1 MINIIGSSLA
11 ALISVIKLS
20 ETNEV
25 TWRKTN
31 KRVGGHFA
39 GLDLNKIP
47 FDIGMVVNEPYSTKF
62 SHTAKPRIPARQSGL
77 PYVSMVYKFLDSIGM
92 EFKDIDIL
100 TFYNHSLLK
109 DYLIADNLEFLL
121 EIPEY
126 QREILSQE
134 CSSFIGFASDA
145 HPKFKLTNPIYQT
158 WSYDA
163 IMEATTPRF
172 FFEEFIYPW
181 LSKMH
186 RNIQAIVP
194 AIEHRAIWAPIYYPE
209 TIMQVLSRDIE
220 ANLLERKFI
229 VPKDQTVNQFIKELQ
244 SKVRE
249 RPQVLEDD
257 SNNNNLR
264 LFLKKSDD
272 ENYFF
277 GTPGELNSILNSNI
291 NIPVAAKSRNI
302 ILVYGKF
309 DEFINI
315 EQVINI
321 VDQEFDAYRVTFR
334 SLIQE
339 NDQISIFSIEFGD
352 NTPELYD
359 FNFNILKFF
368 AMIKI
373 DMPFQI
379 LKVQKAQVP
388 IFDVAHCELRQNMY
402 HDATSLLDSHGI
414 YGSVIDFRSSSFND
428 QVLLGLWNY
437 E

>member
-25 TWRKTN
+25 IWRKTN

-47 FDIGMVVNEPYSTKF
+47 FDIGMVVNEPYSTTF
-62 SHTAKPRIPARQSGL
+62 SHNTKPRIPTRQSGL
-77 PYVSMVYKFLDSIGM
+77 PYVSMVYEFLDSIGM
-92 EFKDIDIL
+92 EFKDIDIQ

-121 EIPEY
+121 EIPEIH
-126 QREILSQE
+126 RKILTQE
-134 CSSFIGFASDA
+134 CSFFLGLSSEA

-158 WSYDA
+158 QSYDA

-172 FFEEFIYPW
+172 FYEEFIYPW

-229 VPKDQTVNQFIKELQ
+229 VPKGKTVNQITKELQ

-249 RPQVLEDD
+249 RSQISVEDSD
-257 SNNNNLR
+257 NNDVNL
-264 LFLKKSDD
+264 FFKESD

-291 NIPVAAKSRNI
+291 SIPVTAQSRNI

-321 VDQEFDAYRVTFR
+321 VDEEFDAYRVTFR
-334 SLIQE
+334 SLIHE
-339 NDQISIFSIEFGD
+339 TDQISTFCMEFGD

-368 AMIKI
+368 ATINI

-379 LKVQKAQVP
+379 LKVQNAQVP
-388 IFDVAHCELRQNMY
+388 IFDVAHCELRQNIY
-402 HDATSLLDSHGI
+402 YDAASLLDSHGM
-414 YGSVIDFRSSSFND
+414 YGSIIDFRSSSFND
-428 QVLLGLWNY
+428 QVLLGLWDY
-437 E
+437 A